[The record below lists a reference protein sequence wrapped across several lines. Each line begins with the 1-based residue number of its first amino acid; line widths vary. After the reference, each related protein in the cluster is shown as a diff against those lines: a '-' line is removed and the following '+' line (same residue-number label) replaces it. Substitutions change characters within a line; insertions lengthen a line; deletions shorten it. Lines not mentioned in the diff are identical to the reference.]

1 MQQGQEQVQYQSFSS
16 LCLDY
21 SINVKALSGR
31 VHVDLDKTHH
41 MLTQIL
47 EKITLKTV
55 LFFLIKNSSNTIF
68 CLPIIRSSELYG
80 SQTKQQPLVHTCIT
94 WLSLVNV

>member
-41 MLTQIL
+41 MLTQ
-47 EKITLKTV
+47 
-55 LFFLIKNSSNTIF
+55 F
-68 CLPIIRSSELYG
+68 
-80 SQTKQQPLVHTCIT
+80 
-94 WLSLVNV
+94 